1 MFFTN
6 ANGNAFGTSSA
17 IIVNDAEATPT
28 PITGDVSAQ
37 ASITRSF
44 DYTGN
49 SQGGR
54 TPDSDAPVT
63 GVAIGLNTGQ
73 YVSSTTTIERNT
85 TNSLSLIAAL
95 ERNYTV

>member
-1 MFFTN
+1 MFFAN

-17 IIVNDAEATPT
+17 IIVNDAED
-28 PITGDVSAQ
+28 PIAPISGDVSGSS
-37 ASITRSF
+37 SITRSY

-49 SQGGR
+49 NQGGR
-54 TPDSDAPVT
+54 AADTDAPVV

-85 TNSLSLIAAL
+85 TNAISLIAAF
-95 ERNYTV
+95 ERN